1 MPGVT
6 ASLRSSSAGCVGVT
20 EQVPVRVTAELLQNQ
35 TSPSEVL
42 QRPASPCHTNTLK
55 SYIQENNCMFNNI
68 SNVYQQ
74 YENIHYRCI
83 KTIEYYGKV
92 LYFFVI

>member
-20 EQVPVRVTAELLQNQ
+20 EQEPVRVMAELLQNQ
-35 TSPSEVL
+35 MSPSEVL

-55 SYIQENNCMFNNI
+55 SYIQTREQLHVQQYFKYI
-68 SNVYQQ
+68 SNLKIYTTGASKK
-74 YENIHYRCI
+74 IRI
-83 KTIEYYGKV
+83 SWKS
-92 LYFFVI
+92 FFFL